1 MLLALIKMSTI
12 QHKEEKI
19 GFLGAIIFHALI
31 LLLFFILGIKY
42 IVPIPEQ
49 GIVVNFGT
57 SDEGMGQIQ
66 PENEVGNVIPQS
78 QKESSEEEVLTQENE
93 ETVEIKKP
101 KTPKK
106 KPTEDTKTKEEEKIS
121 KELQELMEKWKNTSK
136 DKGSEGEA
144 GTPGDQGKSDGDKN
158 SKSHTGGQ
166 GGNGIDF
173 SLAGRTVKGYPKI
186 TDNSQE
192 QGKVVVD
199 IVVDQNG
206 NVIKA
211 IAGARGSTT
220 NSTHLLKKAQEAALQ
235 TKFSTNPNMPE
246 QKGQMTFVFILN

>member
-1 MLLALIKMSTI
+1 MLPAQINMNSL

-19 GFLGAIIFHALI
+19 GLIGAIIFHALV
-31 LLLFFILGIKY
+31 LLLFFMLGLKFV
-42 IVPIPEQ
+42 VPIPEQ

-66 PENEVGNVIPQS
+66 PENEVGNVVLQS

-93 ETVEIKKP
+93 ETVEVKKP
-101 KTPKK
+101 KQPKK

-136 DKGSEGEA
+136 DKGSEGET
-144 GTPGDQGKSDGDKN
+144 GNPGDQGKTDGDKN
-158 SKSHTGGQ
+158 SKSHTGGT

-173 SLAGRTVKGYPKI
+173 SLAGRNIKGYPKI
-186 TDNSQE
+186 TDNSQD

-211 IAGARGSTT
+211 IPGARGSTT
-220 NSTHLLKKAQEAALQ
+220 SSQNLLKKAQEAAMQ
-235 TKFSTNPNMPE
+235 TKFNANPNMPE
-246 QKGQMTFVFILN
+246 QKGQMTFIFVLN